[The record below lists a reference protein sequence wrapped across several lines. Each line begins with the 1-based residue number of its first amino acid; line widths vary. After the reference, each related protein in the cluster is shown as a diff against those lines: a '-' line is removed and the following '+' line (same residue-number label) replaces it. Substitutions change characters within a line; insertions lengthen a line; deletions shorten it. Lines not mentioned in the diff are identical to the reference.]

1 MLIFKKII
9 SHKFNIIALVV
20 GLFTFSSCNKAENTA
35 SPAKK
40 LPTGLLP
47 ISFGTEIRS
56 LDPSIG
62 IDDQSQVTIKML
74 FEGLM
79 TFDLMGNLIPAIAKG
94 YTISDDHKTYTFTLR
109 ECNWSNGEPITAYDF
124 EYSWKKIV
132 EGHIR
137 GSAVHNYYPIK
148 NVRSIVK
155 GEKSV
160 QDAGIK
166 ALDAKTFVVE
176 LEYPT
181 PYFLE
186 AVATSSFF
194 PVNAKIDK
202 THPDWVTQ
210 VGDLFVCNGPFV
222 LEKHKHNDEL
232 ILLKNPEYWDAEHV
246 KLPGIKI
253 AIVKEANT
261 QLNMYE
267 KGELAWVG
275 RPFSRLPPDAVP
287 TLKSKQEL
295 SFVPSMG
302 IYWYFINTEVFPF
315 NNKKMR
321 KAFSYAINRKQ
332 ITDHV
337 VQTGEEPALGTLPR
351 ALGVSSAP
359 YFGDNNLIEARKLF
373 AEALQELGITK
384 EQLPEIVLS
393 YHTHEYHQRTAQ
405 VIQEQWEN
413 AFGIHVKIE
422 QEEWKVHYQ
431 KLLSGNYQIGGMSWN
446 SWLRDPIYIMQT
458 FRYRSD
464 GINMSR
470 WENSQ
475 YQSLLDKAEQETDKE
490 KRRELFFLAEK
501 LLMEEMPVIPV
512 YFSSI
517 CYAKKD
523 CLKDVYVSDLSQIDF
538 RWASFEDQH

>member
-1 MLIFKKII
+1 MLFFKKII
-9 SHKFNIIALVV
+9 SPKLKTAL
-20 GLFTFSSCNKAENTA
+20 LFMCLFAFLGCSKNDNSST
-35 SPAKK
+35 SSKK
-40 LPTGLLP
+40 SSGDLLP

-62 IDDQSQVTIKML
+62 IDGQSQVTIKML

-79 TFDLMGNLIPAIAKG
+79 TFDLKGNLIPALARS
-94 YTISDDHKTYTFTLR
+94 YNISADLKTYTFTLR
-109 ECNWSNGEPITAYDF
+109 DCNWSNGEPITAYDF
-124 EYSWKKIV
+124 EYSWKKII
-132 EGHIR
+132 GGNGK
-137 GSAVHNYYPIK
+137 GSSVHNYYPIK
-148 NVRSIVK
+148 NVRSIIK

-160 QDAGIK
+160 DEAGVK
-166 ALDAKTFVVE
+166 AIDAKTFVVE
-176 LEYPT
+176 LEYPA

-186 AVATSSFF
+186 AVATCSFF

-202 THPDWVTQ
+202 TYPEWVTQ
-210 VGDLFVCNGPFV
+210 VGDLFICSGPFV

-261 QLNMYE
+261 QLIMYE
-267 KGELAWVG
+267 KGELAWIG
-275 RPFSRLPPDAVP
+275 KPFSLLPPDAVP
-287 TLKSKQEL
+287 TLKNHHEFC
-295 SFVPSMG
+295 FVPSMG
-302 IYWYFINTEVFPF
+302 VHWYFINTGIFPF

-321 KAFSYAINRKQ
+321 KAFSYAIDRKK

-337 VQTGEEPALGTLPR
+337 VQTGEEPAFGVLPKTLEI
-351 ALGVSSAP
+351 SSVP
-359 YFGDNNLIEARKLF
+359 YFSDNNLTEARKLF

-384 EQLPEIVLS
+384 EQLPQIVLS

-413 AFGIHVKIE
+413 AFGIQVKLE

-431 KLLSGNYQIGGMSWN
+431 KLLSGNYQIGCMSWH

-458 FRYRSD
+458 FRYRFD

-470 WENSQ
+470 WENPQ
-475 YQSLLDKAEQETDKE
+475 YQRLLDAAEQESNKE
-490 KRRELFFLAEK
+490 KRRAIFFEAEK
-501 LLMEEMPVIPV
+501 LLMEEMPIIPI
-512 YFSSI
+512 YFTSI
-517 CYAKKD
+517 CYAKKNG
-523 CLKDVYVSDLSQIDF
+523 LKDVYVSDLNQIDF